1 MAYVITDN
9 CIKDLLCVDVCATDS
24 IHPRQDEADFAGS
37 TQMYI
42 DPNECIECGACADV
56 CSSNAIHL
64 ADELPPDKRE
74 FTERNALFYASR

>member
-1 MAYVITDN
+1 MPYVITDN

-24 IHPRQDEADFAGS
+24 IHPKQDAADFAES

-42 DPNECIECGACADV
+42 DPNECIECGACADA
-56 CSSNAIHL
+56 CSSDAIRL

-74 FTERNALFYASR
+74 FAERNAAFYATR